1 MRTEKDL
8 AIEVAS
14 LYPPQGEWKE
24 EDYFSLPDT
33 NRYVE
38 LSDGRIIM
46 PPHPTFSHQEALKRL
61 FLRLQAYVE
70 KNNLGIVQI
79 APLPVRL
86 WPGKIRE
93 PDIFFI
99 GKEHSDRIGERVCG
113 VPDLVVE
120 VISSSTERTDRVEK
134 FLEYAKAGI
143 REYWL
148 IDPEKKTVEVYSLRG
163 GDYILVGK
171 YSGSQVATS
180 EMLPGFKLRASEL
193 FLA

>member
-1 MRTEKDL
+1 MGIEKDL

-163 GDYILVGK
+163 GDYILLGK

>member
-1 MRTEKDL
+1 MGIEKDL

-163 GDYILVGK
+163 GVITY
-171 YSGSQVATS
+171 
-180 EMLPGFKLRASEL
+180 
-193 FLA
+193 

>member
-1 MRTEKDL
+1 MGIEKDL

-61 FLRLQAYVE
+61 FLRLQAFVE

-99 GKEHSDRIGERVCG
+99 GKEHSNRIGERVCG